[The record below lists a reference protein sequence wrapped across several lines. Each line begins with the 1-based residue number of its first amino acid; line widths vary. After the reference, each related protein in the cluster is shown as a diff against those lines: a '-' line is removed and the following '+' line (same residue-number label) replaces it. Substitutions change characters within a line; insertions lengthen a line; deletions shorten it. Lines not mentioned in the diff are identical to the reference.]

1 VTLVLD
7 LAVRWTMDADMLSR
21 KPLPLIG
28 PDGRPPLP
36 GPPPPVRGNP
46 FDTQAKVLF
55 AHFDRLADLRRTG
68 DTFPVLIE
76 VNLTNYCNEACE
88 WCISMYSHDGNPAM
102 TADERRIRRVRRDA
116 HPALTGR
123 PDRQRG
129 LEVGVLK
136 GFLARA
142 RDMGLRAVTWSGGGE
157 PTTHPDFLGGVRAA
171 AEVGVEQ
178 GLMTN
183 GFFPADYAPAVGETV
198 RWVRVSLDT
207 LDRDRYRQ
215 KKAIDALPRVLST
228 IRRLLRHPATVGVNM
243 NLAVWNADELLPMA
257 RWCRDEGVGYFQVR
271 PVLGLPFEMAR
282 TAAYRS
288 QPRLDWDQLRA
299 DLEAA
304 EGLSTSGFRVAV
316 SWDKF
321 VDVHDPSGNFGRTYS
336 GCLYHYLCC
345 VLNADGDLCVCM
357 YHLGDRAFTFGNIY
371 EETVEAIWAG
381 PKRREVVGMCATA
394 LDLSSCQVCCKGHE
408 VNKLLHRLGHP
419 GGTDVNF
426 I

>member
-1 VTLVLD
+1 
-7 LAVRWTMDADMLSR
+7 
-21 KPLPLIG
+21 
-28 PDGRPPLP
+28 
-36 GPPPPVRGNP
+36 
-46 FDTQAKVLF
+46 
-55 AHFDRLADLRRTG
+55 
-68 DTFPVLIE
+68 
-76 VNLTNYCNEACE
+76 
-88 WCISMYSHDGNPAM
+88 
-102 TADERRIRRVRRDA
+102 
-116 HPALTGR
+116 
-123 PDRQRG
+123 
-129 LEVGVLK
+129 
-136 GFLARA
+136 
-142 RDMGLRAVTWSGGGE
+142 MGLRAVTWSGGGE
-157 PTTHPDFLGGVRAA
+157 PTTHPDFLGAVRAA
-171 AEVGVEQ
+171 GDVGLEQ

-183 GFFPADYAPAVGETV
+183 GFFPPDYAPAVGETV

-215 KKAIDALPRVLST
+215 KKAVDALERVLGT

-243 NLAVWNADELLPMA
+243 NLAAWNADELLPMA
-257 RWCRDEGVGYFQVR
+257 RWCRDEGVAYFQVR

-288 QPRLDWDQLRA
+288 QPRLDWGRLRA
-299 DLEAA
+299 DLEVA
-304 EGLSTSGFRVAV
+304 EGLGTSGFRVAV

-321 VDVHDPSGNFGRTYS
+321 EDVYDPSGNFGRTYS
-336 GCLYHYLCC
+336 GCRYHYLCC

-381 PKRREVVGMCATA
+381 PKRREVVGMCANA

-419 GGTDVNF
+419 GGADVNF